1 VAGKRRARTIVELWE
16 FENVPVPV
24 PFVDVGT
31 GKYVYP
37 ELRVPIDS
45 KRIVYDG
52 AVIGRDVV
60 RMLFNVPV
68 TAPGSMPRSWRSF
81 MTRGMS
87 ISST

>member
-1 VAGKRRARTIVELWE
+1 MTDHKRMEVNRAYPGFRTCS
-16 FENVPVPV
+16 
-24 PFVDVGT
+24 
-31 GKYVYP
+31 KYVYP